1 MKRIIRIIKDRH
13 GVLKIRFSVTVYGS
27 IVTSKF
33 TFDNIN
39 FTQEDLT
46 RAVNETQDAPGTTD
60 LQTALQEAEILCNL
74 TSRPN
79 ATKAFIVLGSGTES
93 AYRVWKIKCLIWN
106 KVRIWRNRPHTPIQ
120 ILGNFRPGKEGHHV
134 FEINFLPLRIEVHD

>member
-93 AYRVWKIKCLIWN
+93 AYRV
-106 KVRIWRNRPHTPIQ
+106 
-120 ILGNFRPGKEGHHV
+120 
-134 FEINFLPLRIEVHD
+134 